1 MKIHKAKITR
11 FDDEGEIEI
20 IRSEISIG
28 LLDYKIT
35 NNVKNLKKFVRATQ
49 KGERLIHVQ
58 TQKFIN
64 RYSEKKVKNKVSYY
78 LYLKAVEYT
87 ILELYRMVEVYHH
100 EFIAHVIDDY
110 LIDLSR
116 SPKFDECKKLFKEAG
131 IFISKIKG
139 YETVLELK
147 NVTNDLKHAYI
158 QEYSLSKTIS
168 LKSFRQFDRKML
180 VEMTNKY
187 LSEIPTYI
195 VNLAKEINTK
205 YPKIEEKR
213 VPTTN
218 IVHLADNAKNEDGSN
233 K

>member
-1 MKIHKAKITR
+1 MKIRKAKITR

-35 NNVKNLKKFVRATQ
+35 NNVKELKKFVRATQ
-49 KGERLIHVQ
+49 KGERLIHTQ

-64 RYSEKKVKNKVSYY
+64 RYSEKKVNNKVSYH
-78 LYLKAVEYT
+78 LYLKAIEYT

-100 EFIAHVIDDY
+100 EFVAHIIDDY

-131 IFISKIKG
+131 IYLSMIKG
-139 YETVLELK
+139 YDSVLELK

-158 QEYSLSKTIS
+158 QEYSLSKTFK
-168 LKSFRQFDRKML
+168 LKSFRQFDRKIL
-180 VEMTNKY
+180 VGMTNKY
-187 LSEIPTYI
+187 LLEIPNYI
-195 VNLAKEINTK
+195 INLAKEINIK

-213 VPTTN
+213 VPTKN
-218 IVHLADNAKNEDGSN
+218 IVHASKSC